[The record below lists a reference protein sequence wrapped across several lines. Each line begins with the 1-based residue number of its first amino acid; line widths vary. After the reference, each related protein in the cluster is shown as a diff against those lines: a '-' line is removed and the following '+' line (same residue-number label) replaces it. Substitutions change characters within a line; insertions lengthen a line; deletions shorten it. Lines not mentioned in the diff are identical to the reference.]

1 VTAILLLHAAV
12 ALIVIAWPRLGR
24 RALLLCALAP
34 AAGVLWLATV
44 GHEALEGTARSEAL
58 EWVPQLG
65 LTLALRLDALGWVM
79 GMLVSAVGVAVFVYA
94 SRYLSDGPAAA
105 RLGGL
110 LVLFGA
116 SMLGLVWSDQILGL
130 FVFWEAT
137 TIVSFLLV
145 GFNNESADA
154 RAAAWQALLVTG
166 GGGLALLFG
175 LVTVGMIGG
184 EWSIEGLSA
193 APPAEGAAL
202 AAAGIGVLLGAFTKS
217 AQVPFHG
224 WLLGAMAAPTP
235 VSAYLHS
242 ATMVTA
248 GVWIVIRL
256 DPIFFGLGFW
266 YPSLLVVGG
275 ATAVWGAWRAL
286 SATDLK
292 RLLAF
297 STISALGVMFALV
310 GVGTPKS
317 LFAALAVLVAHGL
330 YKAPSFM
337 GVGIIDHQCGT
348 RDLREIGGLAGS
360 LPKVAALMGVAVLS
374 MAAVPAT
381 AGFVSKEAG
390 VVASLDAT
398 GASAVL
404 GVVVLVLA
412 GLLAVAYGWR
422 MFSGAFLGTRPDG
435 LDPAPPAAA
444 MWVPAALLAAAGVLL
459 GVAAPLWSNWIAEA
473 AGAVNEKAGVYELL
487 AWPGIGLAL
496 GISLATLALGA
507 ALAAL
512 LQRRGLG
519 PAAEPALRFD
529 ELLSAL
535 FRFANRLTRVI
546 QPGSLALY
554 VAVILA
560 VSVVPGA
567 VVVSGGSLAPDDSTI
582 AGDAAQFV
590 AVLIV
595 LAAALFVALLRLR
608 LAAIVALGVVGYGV
622 AALFWVQGA
631 PDLALTQALVETVI
645 VAAFVLVF
653 RRLPETFRPA
663 PGGRFPA
670 AARLVVSAA
679 VGVSVLVMV
688 VATAG
693 QPRPSPPPTDELL
706 ETADPVGGGKN
717 VVNVVLTDVRA
728 LDTLGEITVVAVAAI
743 GALALAGLTRRRL
756 GATRYE
762 AGPRSPAEEQAS
774 PTSEPAPARSVV
786 LDALLRAL
794 FPLIAAFSLF
804 MLVAGHNAP
813 GGGFIAGLI
822 AAAAIALRLLTGD
835 WVLPTERPAW
845 LQPQPLIGLGLA
857 IAVGTLVVVGW
868 LGDGFG
874 DQQIATW
881 EIPPFGSVKYTSA
894 LVFDIGVYAVV
905 LGSAVAILDALSART
920 GPRPAGRAPESVGSG
935 R

>member
-1 VTAILLLHAAV
+1 LL
-12 ALIVIAWPRLGR
+12 I
-24 RALLLCALAP
+24 CALAP
-34 AAGVLWLATV
+34 TAGVVWLATI
-44 GHEALEGTARSEAL
+44 GYDTFGGADPTETLT
-58 EWVPQLG
+58 WVPQLG
-65 LTLALRLDALGWVM
+65 LTLSLQLDPLGWVM
-79 GMLVSAVGVAVFVYA
+79 GMLVCSVGVAVFVYA
-94 SRYLSDGPAAA
+94 SRYLADGPAAS

-137 TIVSFLLV
+137 TIVSFLL
-145 GFNNESADA
+145 GGSNDESADA

-175 LVTVGMIGG
+175 LVTVGIISG
-184 EWSIEGLSA
+184 EWSIQALSD
-193 APPAEGAAL
+193 APPAQGAAL
-202 AAAGIGVLLGAFTKS
+202 AAAGIGVLGGAFTKS

-248 GVWIVIRL
+248 GVWVVIRL
-256 DPIFFGLGFW
+256 DPIFSGLDFW
-266 YPSLLVVGG
+266 YPTMLAFGG
-275 ATAVWGAWRAL
+275 ATAIWGAWRAL

-310 GVGTPKS
+310 GVGTPKA

-337 GVGIIDHQCGT
+337 GVGIIDHQCGS
-348 RDLREIGGLAGS
+348 RDLREIGGLWTA
-360 LPKVAALMGVAVLS
+360 LPKVGALMGVAVLS

-398 GASAVL
+398 GISGPI
-404 GVVVLVLA
+404 GVAVLVLA

-422 MFSGAFLGTRPDG
+422 MFAGAFLGPRPDG
-435 LDPAPPAAA
+435 LEPTPPAAA
-444 MWVPAALLAAAGVLL
+444 MWVPAALLAATGILFGL
-459 GVAAPLWSNWIAEA
+459 VAPIWSDWIAQA
-473 AGAVNEKAGVYELL
+473 AGAVNPKAGVYELL

-512 LQRRGLG
+512 LQKRDIP
-519 PAAEPALRFD
+519 PAAEPAFRFD
-529 ELLSAL
+529 ELLAAL
-535 FRFANRLTRVI
+535 FRFANRTTRVI
-546 QPGSLALY
+546 QPGSLAVY
-554 VAVILA
+554 VGVIL
-560 VSVVPGA
+560 VTSVVPGA
-567 VVVSGGSLAPDDSTI
+567 VVLSGASLAPE
-582 AGDAAQFV
+582 GAALAADGAQLV
-590 AVLIV
+590 AVAIV
-595 LAAALFVALLRLR
+595 LAAAAFVALLRTR
-608 LAAIVALGVVGYGV
+608 LAAVVALGVVGYGV
-622 AALFWVQGA
+622 AVLFWVQGA

-653 RRLPETFRPA
+653 RRLPEQFRAA
-663 PGGRFPA
+663 PGGRLPA
-670 AARLVVSAA
+670 AARIFVSAA
-679 VGVSVLVMV
+679 VGASVLVMV
-688 VATAG
+688 LATAG
-693 QPRPSPPPTDELL
+693 QRRPTAPPTERLI

-743 GALALAGLTRRRL
+743 GALALSGLTRRRL

-762 AGPRSPAEEQAS
+762 AGPRSRGEERSS
-774 PTSEPAPARSVV
+774 PTSEPAPERSVV
-786 LDALLRAL
+786 LDSLLRAL
-794 FPLIAAFSLF
+794 FPLIATFSLF

-835 WVLPTERPAW
+835 WVLPTDRPRW
-845 LQPQPLIGLGLA
+845 LQPQPLIGFGLA

-868 LGDGFG
+868 IGNGFG
-874 DQQIATW
+874 DQQLWTTDL
-881 EIPPFGSVKYTSA
+881 PVFGSVKFTSA

-905 LGSAVAILDALSART
+905 LGSAVAILDALAVRT
-920 GPRPAGRAPESVGSG
+920 GPRPANDDESVLTGSEL
-935 R
+935 